1 MSGAPVVDRRDISVR
16 QREQRSLNV
25 TCPYLDGKRTIYIT
39 CTPGSRLHKFDIS
52 QGLDKDIVFGGV
64 GTMCEHGGGGGANVE
79 LGAANVGHHVGT
91 TITLSS
97 DGFTVQ
103 EKNQCVQQ

>member
-1 MSGAPVVDRRDISVR
+1 M
-16 QREQRSLNV
+16 

-64 GTMCEHGGGGGANVE
+64 GTMCEHGGGVQTLNLE
-79 LGAANVGHHVGT
+79 QQMLGT
-91 TITLSS
+91 M
-97 DGFTVQ
+97 
-103 EKNQCVQQ
+103 

>member
-1 MSGAPVVDRRDISVR
+1 M
-16 QREQRSLNV
+16 NM
-25 TCPYLDGKRTIYIT
+25 
-39 CTPGSRLHKFDIS
+39 
-52 QGLDKDIVFGGV
+52 GG
-64 GTMCEHGGGGGANVE
+64 GGGGGANVE

>member
-64 GTMCEHGGGGGANVE
+64 GTMCEHGRGGGGWC
-79 LGAANVGHHVGT
+79 
-91 TITLSS
+91 
-97 DGFTVQ
+97 
-103 EKNQCVQQ
+103 KR